1 MNLTLANQM
10 AADVLHKFGGNWVD
24 ARGDERSPGE
34 LSAIVLPEGVRGRGI
49 GVVEFEA
56 SGAVYECYLER
67 IGDRFLFEIG
77 RQLR

>member
-1 MNLTLANQM
+1 MTPTLANQM
-10 AADVLHKFGGNWVD
+10 GAEVLHRSGGRWVD
-24 ARGDERSPGE
+24 ADNHERNPGE